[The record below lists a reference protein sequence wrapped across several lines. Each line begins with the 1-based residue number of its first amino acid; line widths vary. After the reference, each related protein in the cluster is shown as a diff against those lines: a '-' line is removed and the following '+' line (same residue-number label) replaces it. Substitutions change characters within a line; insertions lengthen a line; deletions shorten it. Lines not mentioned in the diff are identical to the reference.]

1 MDTLG
6 QETVCLAHELGHCE
20 TGAFFTYRAQAAEI
34 TSCELR
40 AERWAIC
47 FLLPYDDLC
56 RQIAA
61 GLQVPHALAEHFEV
75 PEAMVLDAIAY
86 YKAIGLAVP
95 APALSPGATQP

>member
-1 MDTLG
+1 MSS
-6 QETVCLAHELGHCE
+6 GHCE
-20 TGAFFTYRAQAAEI
+20 TGAFYTYRAQAAEI

-47 FLLPYDDLC
+47 FLIPYDDLC

-86 YKAIGLAVP
+86 YKVIGLAVP
-95 APALSPGATQP
+95 APALSPGATRP